1 MYDISSWEIVL
12 KLVLSVLLGG
22 AIGFEREVGNRPAG
36 LRTHILVSIG
46 AALIMLISKY
56 GFGEGSDP
64 ARLAAQVVSGIG
76 FLGAGTI
83 LRTGNTVQG
92 LTTAASLWVC
102 GGIGLAVGNGF
113 YFGAIITTILVLIS
127 LIILA
132 RVENFIY
139 IRKKRIFKIVSA
151 ERPGLIGDIGT
162 FFGQNNI
169 VIKKINLNSL
179 DEREED
185 NRIGIELIVDIK
197 SDIEIDDIVDLMYNI
212 EGIQR
217 ISVD

>member
-46 AALIMLISKY
+46 AALIMLVSKY
-56 GFGEGSDP
+56 GFGTASDP

-102 GGIGLAVGNGF
+102 AGIGLAVGNGF

>member
-12 KLVLSVLLGG
+12 RLVLSVLLGG

-46 AALIMLISKY
+46 AALIMLVSKY
-56 GFGEGSDP
+56 GFGTASDP

-102 GGIGLAVGNGF
+102 AGIGLAVGNGF

-132 RVENFIY
+132 HLENFIY
-139 IRKKRIFKIVSA
+139 IKRKRIFKIVSL

-179 DEREED
+179 DEREDD
-185 NRIGIELIVDIK
+185 NRIEIELIVDIK
-197 SDIEIDDIVDLMYNI
+197 ADHKVDGIVDIMYNI